1 MKQRF
6 ASLRPGSARALDLV
20 NFFVAD
26 VQTGFGPF
34 VAVYLTSNKWTQV
47 EIGFALTL
55 GTMTSLISQL
65 PAGVLVDTV
74 RNKRMA
80 ATGALGAIIIAA
92 LLLAIE
98 PAQISVLVAQILH
111 GFASCV
117 LTPAIAAISLHLV
130 GHAALGE
137 RLGRNARYA
146 SVGNGLAAAVMG
158 ATGAY
163 FSSRFV
169 FILTAVLCLPAL
181 AALWGIGTGKH
192 ARAQTTVHV
201 MDIPGLRRLLVDR
214 RLLIFAVCVM
224 LFHMSNA
231 AMLPLAAAAV
241 TMRAGHFANVIIAG
255 CIVVP
260 QAVVALLSP
269 WVGRAAQKFG
279 RKRLMLLGWGALPL
293 RGLLLAVLP
302 GSWPL
307 VAGQA
312 VSGLSAAVFGVLLPL
327 LAADLT
333 VGTSHFNLCMGIL
346 GLALYLGAAV
356 STTMSGGIADAAGME
371 VAFVVLAGIG
381 LIGFMIVW
389 LIMPET
395 QPAPVKLSQPVRE

>member
-1 MKQRF
+1 MLHLAGRRLG
-6 ASLRPGSARALDLV
+6 ADRALDLV

-34 VAVYLTSNKWTQV
+34 VAVYLTTHKWTQI
-47 EIGFALTL
+47 EIGYALTL

-65 PAGVLVDTV
+65 PAGLLVDSM
-74 RNKRMA
+74 RNKRVA
-80 ATGALGAIIIAA
+80 ATGALFGIIVAA
-92 LLLAIE
+92 LLLAVE
-98 PAQISVLVAQILH
+98 PQQLPVLLAQMLH

-117 LTPAIAAISLHLV
+117 MTPAIAAISLHIA

-146 SVGNGLAAAVMG
+146 SIGNGLAAAVMG

-169 FILTAVLCLPAL
+169 FLLTAALCLPAL
-181 AALWGIGTGKH
+181 AALWSIGAGGH
-192 ARAQTTVHV
+192 ARAQTTSRM
-201 MDIPGLRRLLVDR
+201 MDLAGLKRLLVDR
-214 RLLIFAVCVM
+214 RLLIFAICVM
-224 LFHMSNA
+224 LFHLSNA
-231 AMLPLAAAAV
+231 AMLPLAGAAV
-241 TMRAGHFANVIIAG
+241 TMRAGHFANVIIAA

-260 QAVVALLSP
+260 QVIVALMSP
-269 WVGRAAQKFG
+269 WVGRLAEKIG
-279 RKRLMLLGWGALPL
+279 RKPLLLLGWGALPL

-307 VAGQA
+307 VMGQA
-312 VSGLSAAVFGVLLPL
+312 ISGVSAAVFGVLLPL

-333 VGTSHFNLCMGIL
+333 LGTSHFNLCIGIL
-346 GLALYLGAAV
+346 GLAMYLGAAA

-371 VAFVVLAGIG
+371 AAFMVLAAVGAV
-381 LIGFMIVW
+381 GFLAVW
-389 LIMPET
+389 LAMPET
-395 QPAPVKLSQPVRE
+395 RPTAQAINRAIQE

>member
-1 MKQRF
+1 MLHLAGRRLG
-6 ASLRPGSARALDLV
+6 ADRALDLV

-34 VAVYLTSNKWTQV
+34 VAVYLTTHKWTQI
-47 EIGFALTL
+47 EIGYALTL

-65 PAGVLVDTV
+65 PAGLLVDSM
-74 RNKRMA
+74 RNKRVA
-80 ATGALGAIIIAA
+80 ATGALFGIIVAA
-92 LLLAIE
+92 LLLAVE
-98 PAQISVLVAQILH
+98 PQQLPVLLAQMLH

-117 LTPAIAAISLHLV
+117 MTPAIAAISLHIA

-146 SVGNGLAAAVMG
+146 SIGNGLAAAVMG

-169 FILTAVLCLPAL
+169 FLLTAALCLPAL
-181 AALWGIGTGKH
+181 AALWSIGAGGH
-192 ARAQTTVHV
+192 ARAQTTSRM
-201 MDIPGLRRLLVDR
+201 MDLAGLKRLLVDR
-214 RLLIFAVCVM
+214 RLLIFAICVM
-224 LFHMSNA
+224 LFHLSNA
-231 AMLPLAAAAV
+231 AMLPLAGAAV
-241 TMRAGHFANVIIAG
+241 TMRAGHFANVIIAA

-260 QAVVALLSP
+260 QVIVALMSP
-269 WVGRAAQKFG
+269 WVGRLAEKIG
-279 RKRLMLLGWGALPL
+279 RKPLLLLGWGALPL

-307 VAGQA
+307 VMGQA
-312 VSGLSAAVFGVLLPL
+312 ISGVSAAVFGVLLPL

-333 VGTSHFNLCMGIL
+333 LGTSHFNLCIGIL
-346 GLALYLGAAV
+346 GLAMYLGAAV

-371 VAFVVLAGIG
+371 LAFMVLAAVGAV
-381 LIGFMIVW
+381 GFLAVW
-389 LIMPET
+389 LAMPET
-395 QPAPVKLSQPVRE
+395 RPTAQAINRAIQE

>member
-1 MKQRF
+1 MKLRF
-6 ASLRPGSARALDLV
+6 ALPPLGGNRALDLV

-34 VAVYLTSNKWTQV
+34 VAVYLTANKWTQV

-55 GTMTSLISQL
+55 GTMASLISQL
-65 PAGVLVDTV
+65 PAGVLVDSM

-80 ATGALGAIIIAA
+80 ASGALMAIIVAA
-92 LLLAIE
+92 LLLAIQ
-98 PAQISVLVAQILH
+98 PAQLPVLIALTLH

-117 LTPAIAAISLHLV
+117 VTPAIAAISLHLA

-146 SVGNGLAAAVMG
+146 SIGNGLAAAAMG

-169 FILTAVLCLPAL
+169 FILTACLCVPAL
-181 AALWGIGTGKH
+181 ASLWAIGAGPH
-192 ARAQTTVHV
+192 ARSQTTSHV
-201 MDIPGLRRLLVDR
+201 MDIPGLRRLLADR

-224 LFHMSNA
+224 LFHLSNA
-231 AMLPLAAAAV
+231 AMLPLAGAAV
-241 TMRAGHFANVIIAG
+241 TMRAGHFANIIIAA

-260 QAVVALLSP
+260 QAFVALLSP
-269 WVGRAAQKFG
+269 WVGRAAEKFG
-279 RKRLMLLGWGALPL
+279 RKRLMMLGWGALPL

-302 GSWPL
+302 GSWLL

-333 VGTSHFNLCMGIL
+333 LGTSHFNLCMGIL
-346 GLALYLGAAV
+346 GLALYLGAAA
-356 STTMSGGIADAAGME
+356 STTMSGEIADAAGME
-371 VAFVVLAGIG
+371 VAFVVLACVGW
-381 LIGFMIVW
+381 LGFSMVW
-389 LIMPET
+389 LVMPET
-395 QPAPVKLSQPVRE
+395 RPAEAAISRSAPE

>member
-1 MKQRF
+1 MMQRLAF
-6 ASLRPGSARALDLV
+6 VRPGANRSLDLV

-34 VAVYLTSNKWTQV
+34 VAVYLTSHKWTQV

-65 PAGVLVDTV
+65 PAGALVDAM
-74 RNKRMA
+74 RNKRLA
-80 ATGALGAIIIAA
+80 ASWALLAIIIAA
-92 LLLAIE
+92 LLLAFL
-98 PAQISVLVAQILH
+98 PRTLPVLVAQVLH

-117 LTPAIAAISLHLV
+117 MTPAIAAISLHLA

-146 SVGNGLAAAVMG
+146 SIGNGLAAAVMG

-169 FILTAVLCLPAL
+169 FLLTAALCVPAL
-181 AALWGIGTGKH
+181 AALWSIGPGPH
-192 ARAQTTVHV
+192 ARTQTTSRVL
-201 MDIPGLRRLLVDR
+201 DFAGLKRLLSDR
-214 RLLIFAVCVM
+214 RLLIFGICVM
-224 LFHMSNA
+224 LFHLSNA
-231 AMLPLAAAAV
+231 AMLPLAGSAV
-241 TMRAGHFANVIIAG
+241 TMRAGHFANLIIAA

-260 QAVVALLSP
+260 QIVVALFSP
-269 WVGRAAQKFG
+269 WVGRAAERIG

-307 VAGQA
+307 VIGQA
-312 VSGLSAAVFGVLLPL
+312 VSGVSAAVFGVLLPL

-333 VGTSHFNLCMGIL
+333 LGTAHFNLCMGIL
-346 GLALYLGAAV
+346 GLAMYLGAAV
-356 STTMSGGIADAAGME
+356 STTMSGGVADTAGME
-371 VAFVVLAGIG
+371 VAFLTLAGVG
-381 LIGFMIVW
+381 LVGFLTVW
-389 LIMPET
+389 LAMPET
-395 QPAPVKLSQPVRE
+395 RPANAMVTPAVRE